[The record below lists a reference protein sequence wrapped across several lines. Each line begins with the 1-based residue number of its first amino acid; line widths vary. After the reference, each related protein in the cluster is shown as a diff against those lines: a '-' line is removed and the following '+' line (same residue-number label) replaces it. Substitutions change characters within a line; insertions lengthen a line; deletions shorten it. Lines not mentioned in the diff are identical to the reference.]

1 MRRRIARTLDWLI
14 AGWIEGPMIDQEAL
28 DALINAAA
36 DSEEKGDASDRAD
49 EPSRRVA
56 ARNEVRRPSG

>member
-1 MRRRIARTLDWLI
+1 
-14 AGWIEGPMIDQEAL
+14 MIDQEAL

-49 EPSRRVA
+49 ERSRRVA